1 MRTGYVRP
9 VRSTLYRNAVVHS
22 RSHPFA
28 EALVVADG
36 RVAWLGD
43 ADATRTL
50 LDDVDE
56 VVDLDGALVTP
67 AFVDAHVHVLE
78 TGIALASLD
87 LRPEAGVRSLGA
99 LLDRVAAAARE
110 ARAGGRAA
118 PLLGWGWD
126 ETAWPEGRPPT
137 RAELDR
143 AADGGPVYLA
153 RTDIH
158 SAVVSTSF
166 AEVAG
171 CLDAAGWTDEGHVTG
186 EAHHRAR
193 DTLRALDPARR
204 AELCDVALR
213 AAAAQGIASVHEHSG
228 PHLDSRDGLA
238 DLLRATADPA
248 SGLPLVV
255 GYRAELCET
264 DADAQRLVT
273 EIPGLTGI
281 GGDLTVDGSIGS
293 RTAALRSPY
302 ADLPAHRPE
311 DERRGRLDLE
321 AGVIANHVAAV
332 TRAGLQAAF
341 HVIGDRAMDEVL
353 LGFRAATDVEG
364 VDAVRFARH
373 RIEHAEMV
381 DAHALSSMVLL
392 GLTASVQPAFDA
404 AWGGPDGMYAR
415 RLGSLRAAG
424 MNAFAD
430 LAGAGVPLALGSD
443 TPVTPFDP
451 WGAVHAAVA
460 HHEPSQRISARAAFR
475 AHTRGGWRA
484 AGLDHTGVGEIT
496 LGAPATLAFWR
507 TEALEVQAPEGRLAA
522 WSTDARAGTPL
533 LPALGPDVAP
543 PECLRTLRDGHVLHD
558 RLEGA
563 AD

>member
-1 MRTGYVRP
+1 M
-9 VRSTLYRNAVVHS
+9 RSTLYRHAVVHS
-22 RSHPFA
+22 RTHPFA

-43 ADATRTL
+43 DDATRTV
-50 LDDVDE
+50 LDEVDE
-56 VVDLDGALVTP
+56 VVDLDGALVAP
-67 AFVDAHVHVLE
+67 AFVDAHAHVLE

-87 LRPEAGVRSLGA
+87 LRPDTGVRSLAA

-110 ARAGGRAA
+110 ARAVGRTA
-118 PLLGWGWD
+118 PLLGFGWD
-126 ETAWPEGRPPT
+126 ETGWPEGRPPM

-153 RTDIH
+153 RADIH
-158 SAVVSTSF
+158 SAVVSTSY
-166 AEVAG
+166 AEVSG
-171 CLDAAGWTDEGHVTG
+171 CRDLPGWTDDGLVSG

-193 DTLRALDPARR
+193 ETLRALEPGRR
-204 AELCDVALR
+204 AELCEVALR
-213 AAAAQGIASVHEHSG
+213 AAAAHGIASVHEHSG
-228 PHLDSRDGLA
+228 PHLDTREGLA
-238 DLLRATADPA
+238 ELIRTTADPA

-264 DADAQRLVT
+264 DADAQRLVA
-273 EIPGLTGI
+273 EVPGLTGI
-281 GGDLTVDGSIGS
+281 GGDLNVDGSIGS
-293 RTAALRSPY
+293 RTAALRAPY
-302 ADLPAHRPE
+302 ADLPGHLPE
-311 DERRGRLDLE
+311 AERVGRLDLTAE
-321 AGVIANHVAAV
+321 AVANHVAAV

-353 LGFRAATDVEG
+353 LGFRAASDVEG

-373 RIEHAEMV
+373 RVEHAEMV

-404 AWGGPDGMYAR
+404 AWGGADGMYAR
-415 RLGSLRAAG
+415 RLGPLRAAG

-443 TPVTPFDP
+443 SPVTPFDP
-451 WGAVHAAVA
+451 WGAVHAAVT

-484 AGLDHTGVGEIT
+484 ARLDHLGAGEIT

-507 TEALEVQAPEGRLAA
+507 AEALEVQAPEGRLAA

-543 PECLRTLRDGHVLHD
+543 PVCLRTLRDGHVLHD
-558 RLEGA
+558 ALDG
-563 AD
+563 